1 MVRDA
6 DSDSG
11 NCREDCCVQG
21 EAAASQSFST
31 LGFIGSFETELLVS
45 VPVICA
51 VSQPVGG
58 LRKKNSTLH
67 CFSSYYSIY
76 LHVFAVFQFYLCGLC
91 L

>member
-21 EAAASQSFST
+21 EAEASQSFST
-31 LGFIGSFETELLVS
+31 LGFIGSFQTELLVS

-51 VSQPVGG
+51 VSQPV
-58 LRKKNSTLH
+58 
-67 CFSSYYSIY
+67 I
-76 LHVFAVFQFYLCGLC
+76 
-91 L
+91 